1 MMKRVNN
8 MFGVPESRNRSTRI
22 ASRLSPSLR
31 RPLLTLPDL
40 AAPCCAGTQLA
51 RDCGL
56 TLIGFVR
63 GSSHT
68 VYAGVTAT

>member
-1 MMKRVNN
+1 MPQPFDSNC
-8 MFGVPESRNRSTRI
+8 E
-22 ASRLSPSLR
+22 PSVAFMR

-40 AAPCCAGTQLA
+40 AAPRCVGAQLA